1 MKNIYLIIIFS
12 LFLSSGCTWHAPKE
26 KSAMELTAI
35 GMEAFEKKKYL
46 KAINSFEKLRDWYPF
61 SKYAILAEL
70 KIADS
75 HFYLKEYDEAVLAYN
90 EFENLHPR
98 NEAIP
103 YIINQIGLSYVNQID
118 TTDRDQTSAK
128 KGEAEFK
135 RLLKQFS
142 ESEYS
147 LNAKEHIKKC
157 RESLAGHDL
166 YIGLFY
172 FKTKHYKAALYRFMG
187 IAKEYPELEVSKEA
201 LNYIPLCEALIKEK
215 EPE

>member
-1 MKNIYLIIIFS
+1 MKNIYLIIILS

-26 KSAMELTAI
+26 KSAIELTAI
-35 GMEAFEKKKYL
+35 GMKAFEKKKYL

-90 EFENLHPR
+90 EFEKLHPR
-98 NEAIP
+98 NEVIP
-103 YIINQIGLSYVNQID
+103 YIINQIGLCYVKQID
-118 TTDRDQTSAK
+118 TIDRDQTSAK
-128 KGEAEFK
+128 RGATEFK
-135 RLLKQFS
+135 RLLRQFP

-147 LNAKEHIKKC
+147 LKAKEHIKKC

-166 YIGLFY
+166 YVGLFY

-187 IAKEYPELEVSKEA
+187 IVKEYPELEVSKEA
-201 LNYIPLCEALIKEK
+201 LSYISLCESLIKEK